1 MSTSIS
7 GTSGITYPDATSS
20 SSAPRQAVYQIVTS
34 QSGAVATGT
43 GTIPLDDT
51 IPQISE
57 GNEFMTLAITPTN
70 VNSKLE
76 IDITIVIS
84 LSTATST
91 AIVALFQD
99 STANALAATY
109 QAQSIAT
116 GAMTFTFKHIMTA
129 GTTSSTTFRVRAG
142 ATGASTTTFNGLS
155 GGRMLGGVTA
165 SRMTIKEYLP

>member
-1 MSTSIS
+1 MTSLRTLINNS
-7 GTSGITYPDATSS
+7 SVPNNVAQVLTYT
-20 SSAPRQAVYQIVTS
+20 T
-34 QSGAVATGT
+34 GAVATGT

-76 IDITIVIS
+76 IDVTIVLS
-84 LSTATST
+84 LSTGTST
-91 AIVALFQD
+91 AIAALFQD
-99 STANALAATY
+99 STANALAAVF

-116 GAMTFTFKHIMTA
+116 GAMTLTFKHVMTA

-142 ATGASTTTFNGLS
+142 ATGAATTTLNGLS
-155 GGRMLGGVTA
+155 GGRMLGGVTV
-165 SRMTIKEYLP
+165 SRITVKEYLP